1 MMSLS
6 EQWRFPE
13 IVNGNRF
20 GARPTHRRPRFG
32 ALRLITPPSYHAYIP
47 RDSIAKMLAG
57 PSRFDPFN
65 GLSFVELNKRR
76 RGEYDRRPGERI
88 YDHTYKPKV
97 ERIWIRRN
105 GDLYNR

>member
-1 MMSLS
+1 
-6 EQWRFPE
+6 
-13 IVNGNRF
+13 
-20 GARPTHRRPRFG
+20 
-32 ALRLITPPSYHAYIP
+32 
-47 RDSIAKMLAG
+47 MLAG

-105 GDLYNR
+105 GDLYNK